1 MSYGHISSLIHLMII
16 HAIPIP
22 SQIMFKNYIHIHV
35 NDVYMKEF
43 IMKCSMYGRIVNEI
57 IPVEMNIL

>member
-22 SQIMFKNYIHIHV
+22 SQIMFKNYIHIQV

-43 IMKCSMYGRIVNEI
+43 YNEMQH
-57 IPVEMNIL
+57 VWEDCE